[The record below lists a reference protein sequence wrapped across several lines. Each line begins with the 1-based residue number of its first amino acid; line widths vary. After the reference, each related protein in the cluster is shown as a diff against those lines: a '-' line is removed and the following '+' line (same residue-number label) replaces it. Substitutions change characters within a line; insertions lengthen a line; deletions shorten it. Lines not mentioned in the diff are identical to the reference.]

1 VNLRLLRLL
10 ASVISDVGIILFVVT
25 FVFRLGLDSIV
36 SLVAVLLMVA
46 GLVLFFR
53 WGALKAKEARK

>member
-1 VNLRLLRLL
+1 
-10 ASVISDVGIILFVVT
+10 VISDVGIVLFVVT

-53 WGALKAKEARK
+53 WGALKAKEARN